1 MPAVSRLI
9 RPSWFRTWSEHR
21 PDLGYHLDRM
31 SPQVQ
36 RSRRLPRDF
45 RVGDWLVQ
53 PSLDR
58 ISCAGRIV
66 HLRPKLMD
74 VLVHLAEHAGEV
86 LPKDDIIAAV
96 WEQKFL
102 AESVLTRS
110 ITELRQALGDDM
122 ENPRYIETITKRG
135 YRLLAQVAQL
145 GEPHPG
151 ATGRVTVV
159 VSHAGRRI
167 ALAEGESMIGRA
179 PDAALRIDSMAVSR
193 HHARVV
199 VAGGRARVEDL
210 GSKNGTQVDG
220 KVVSGSADLLDGA
233 RIQVGPAVLVVHVV
247 GVTGSTETDPRRE
260 AAADEPGPSKDTG

>member
-1 MPAVSRLI
+1 MPAVSKLTH
-9 RPSWFRTWSEHR
+9 PAWFKNWSEHR
-21 PDLGYHLDRM
+21 PDLGYHLSRM
-31 SPQVQ
+31 DPQ
-36 RSRRLPRDF
+36 SRRPARLPRDL

-58 ISCAGRIV
+58 ISCAGRTV

-110 ITELRQALGDDM
+110 ITELRHALGDDL
-122 ENPRYIETITKRG
+122 ETPRYIETITKRG
-135 YRLLAQVAQL
+135 YRLLAPVAEFDEL
-145 GEPHPG
+145 RP
-151 ATGRVTVV
+151 AV
-159 VSHAGRRI
+159 AGRAAFVISHGGRRV

-179 PDAALRIDSMAVSR
+179 PDAALRVDSMAVSR

-199 VAGGRARVEDL
+199 VAGGSARLEDL
-210 GSKNGTQVDG
+210 GSKNGTLVDG
-220 KVVSGSADLLDGA
+220 MLVTGSLDLVDGA
-233 RIQVGPAVLVVHVV
+233 RIQVGPAVLVVHVI
-247 GVTGSTETDPRRE
+247 GLTGSTETDPRR
-260 AAADEPGPSKDTG
+260 AAAAEPGPSKDTG

>member
-1 MPAVSRLI
+1 M
-9 RPSWFRTWSEHR
+9 
-21 PDLGYHLDRM
+21 G
-31 SPQVQ
+31 PQVQ

-58 ISCAGRIV
+58 ISCAGRTA

-110 ITELRQALGDDM
+110 ITELRHALGDDL
-122 ENPRYIETITKRG
+122 ETPRYIETITKRG
-135 YRLLAQVAQL
+135 YRLLAPVAEL
-145 GEPHPG
+145 DEPRP
-151 ATGRVTVV
+151 AVAGRAAFV
-159 VSHAGRRI
+159 VSHAGRRV

-179 PDAALRIDSMAVSR
+179 PDAALRVDSMAVSR

-199 VAGGRARVEDL
+199 VAGDRARLEDL
-210 GSKNGTQVDG
+210 GSKNGTLVDG
-220 KVVSGSADLLDGA
+220 RVVSRSADLFDGT
-233 RIQVGPAVLVVHVV
+233 RIQVGPALLVVHVI
-247 GVTGSTETDPRRE
+247 GLMGSTETDPRRE